1 MSLQTD
7 LSYSAQVVRQVNS
20 VESDWPWLRWAY
32 PLAVFIGVFG
42 PPALDYIKE
51 WLQ

>member
-7 LSYSAQVVRQVNS
+7 ITYSAQVVRQVNS

-32 PLAVFIGVFG
+32 LLAVLVGVFFPFDAIRG
-42 PPALDYIKE
+42 
-51 WLQ
+51 WLS